1 MVRQLLQNAMPQQS
15 PVMRTYWTYVWG
27 SVWVSRNQDATM
39 EQIQAQARRQNDAD
53 LAVLLFD
60 IFGNPFRPVA
70 VDPGWL
76 IWHGGLLVSI
86 AQRMY
91 DGRDFSDMPV
101 LADGLEEAGCQD
113 QDILGHCRS
122 GGEHVRGCWVID
134 AILGRS

>member
-1 MVRQLLQNAMPQQS
+1 MPQQS

-76 IWHGGLLVSI
+76 IWHDGLLVSM
-86 AQRMY
+86 ARRMY
-91 DGRDFSDMPV
+91 DSRDFADMPI
-101 LADGLEEAGCQD
+101 LADALEEAGCTNPAV
-113 QDILGHCRS
+113 LSHCRGS
-122 GGEHVRGCWVID
+122 ETHVRGCWVVD
-134 AILGRS
+134 ILLGKE